1 MKTNIHHNIPIA
13 LFGEDI
19 PENKVSI
26 DTKLHDKIHGTQNLS
41 QNRLRRTR
49 MEVNSILVPNDR
61 FWDIRREIWGEYF
74 EPANTLVNT
83 QKNKLKELT
92 ELYIGKCW
100 SEEKASIWSFEDML
114 DELVYVQRWYFRKK
128 VASFLQF
135 EK

>member
-19 PENKVSI
+19 PENKVAI

-41 QNRLRRTR
+41 QNKLRKTR

-92 ELYIGKCW
+92 ELYISKC
-100 SEEKASIWSFEDML
+100 
-114 DELVYVQRWYFRKK
+114 
-128 VASFLQF
+128 
-135 EK
+135 